1 MKLLLPALALL
12 IFAIGRAMA
21 GGADDGVVVV
31 IGGDTLGYLSPCGCT
46 KPMSGGIRRRATA
59 IRALVHDRK
68 SVILENG
75 GLVKSDARQ
84 DEMKAETAAEVLA
97 DLPLTALHLT
107 SAEAKLGKGAWES
120 LARLSKNRLV
130 SGHLDAQEK
139 LVQPVVV
146 QNGLAITGVSM
157 LSVEIGRG
165 LGQMITPSEDAI
177 AALLIRAQAAKAI
190 PVVLLEGDEDDAR
203 SLAKSNPEIK
213 LIVFQADGDP
223 PKAPLREGGTL
234 LVTPGERGK
243 YLVKVV
249 LRGHDFSDYSSVD
262 LGPAFS
268 DDPHAQRAYSRYLDR
283 VAEEK
288 LLERLP
294 RTKTPAYAGT
304 KACGS
309 CHSEAH
315 KIWEG
320 TAHAGALATLEK
332 EKHDRD
338 PDCVGCHVVGL
349 DSESGFK
356 DRLLT
361 PALADVGCESCHGPG
376 AEHAKDPFKNKLKP
390 AGEASCKSCHVPDHS
405 PGFDFESYWQ
415 KIKH

>member
-1 MKLLLPALALL
+1 MKFLLPALALL
-12 IFAIGRAMA
+12 LFAIGRAVA
-21 GGADDGVVVV
+21 GGGDKGVVVV
-31 IGGDTLGYLSPCGCT
+31 IGGDTMGYLSPCGCT

-59 IRALVHDRK
+59 IRALTHERP

-75 GLVKSDARQ
+75 GLVKGDARQ
-84 DEMKAETAAEVLA
+84 DEIKAETMAEVLA

-120 LARLSKNRLV
+120 LARLSRGKLV
-130 SGHLDAQEK
+130 SAHLTPKDGFVSAITVER
-139 LVQPVVV
+139 
-146 QNGLAITGVSM
+146 GLAITGLSM
-157 LSVEIGRG
+157 RSMQLARD
-165 LGQMITPSEDAI
+165 LGETQTDREDAI
-177 AALLIRAQAAKAI
+177 ASFLLKAKAGNAA
-190 PVVLLEGDEDDAR
+190 PVIMLEGDESDAR
-203 SLAKSNPEIK
+203 KLATAHPEIR
-213 LIVFQADGDP
+213 LIVYQADGDP
-223 PKAPLREGGTL
+223 PKTPGREGKTT

-243 YLVKVV
+243 YLVKLVW
-249 LRGHDFSDYSSVD
+249 RGGEFSEYASID

-268 DDPHAQRAYSRYLDR
+268 DDPHAKRAYDRYLGR
-283 VAEEK
+283 VSDEK

-294 RTKTPAYAGT
+294 RTKTLGFAGN

-309 CHSEAH
+309 CHSDAH

-349 DSESGFK
+349 SSESGFR
-356 DRLLT
+356 DRLKT

-376 AEHAKDPFKNKLKP
+376 AEHAANPYEARLKP
-390 AGEASCKSCHVPDHS
+390 AGEASCRTCHVPDHS
-405 PGFDFESYWQ
+405 PEFDFAKYWE